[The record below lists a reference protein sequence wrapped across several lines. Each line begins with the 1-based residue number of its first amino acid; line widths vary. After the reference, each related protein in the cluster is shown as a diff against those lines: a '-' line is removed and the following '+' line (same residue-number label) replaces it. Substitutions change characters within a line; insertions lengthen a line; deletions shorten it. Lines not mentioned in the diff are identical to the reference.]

1 MASTKIPPVSNT
13 ELNRVQRLNT
23 FLDEHVL
30 LYPVRFLT
38 NRIVILTTLALLI
51 PLILFSNNQA
61 FVNAMNSYLNV
72 TSVAVGSTVL
82 LYATIADIR
91 DRAAAKRSDDLA
103 KTYEQALESR
113 IQEREEL
120 AKIYEQVL
128 EKRVKTDHEM
138 IKQILHNMVEN
149 MLGGKLEKIQLEE
162 QKQLEEIQKAVIA
175 SNELL
180 RAELAEKMLIASNDS
195 LRAEIAEVRKL
206 IQELHLKQ
214 FGRPTTSN
222 D

>member
-1 MASTKIPPVSNT
+1 MASTEIPPVSNT
-13 ELNRVQRLNT
+13 ELNRVQRLNI

-61 FVNAMNSYLNV
+61 FVNAMNSYLNI
-72 TSVAVGSTVL
+72 TSVAVSSTVL

-103 KTYEQALESR
+103 KVYEQALESR
-113 IQEREEL
+113 IQEREDL

-128 EKRVKTDHEM
+128 EKRVKADHEM

-149 MLGGKLEKIQLEE
+149 ML
-162 QKQLEEIQKAVIA
+162 
-175 SNELL
+175 
-180 RAELAEKMLIASNDS
+180 
-195 LRAEIAEVRKL
+195 
-206 IQELHLKQ
+206 
-214 FGRPTTSN
+214 
-222 D
+222 